1 MLHFVKDRKKFKHK
15 QPRASNQNACGC
27 IFRPAE
33 NVGNGSYNFFSKT
46 YKGTYK
52 RPCGSGSIT
61 VK

>member
-1 MLHFVKDRKKFKHK
+1 MNRVILK